1 MVPSVALNEVTRC
14 VALNA
19 VRGDARDV
27 VIQSVVILSAA
38 TRCVVT
44 RFAVARCVVDLAAMV
59 DSQYAVLPNDA
70 RDVSSVDLLSLDAVQ
85 SEVAQDA
92 ALFVAV
98 PAPV

>member
-1 MVPSVALNEVTRC
+1 MVPSVALNEVTRR

-44 RFAVARCVVDLAAMV
+44 RFAVDRCEANLDAMV
-59 DSQYAVLPNDA
+59 DSQDA
-70 RDVSSVDLLSLDAVQ
+70 FLFLVQ
-85 SEVAQDA
+85 
-92 ALFVAV
+92 ALV
-98 PAPV
+98 